1 MILDAIIEKK
11 KRTLEEELMQML
23 PKEPGKIAK
32 QMKLYDSLFVIG
44 EIKKASPSK
53 GVIVENFSAARFAN
67 AYDEAGINAISI
79 LTERNFFQGGL
90 ENIAI
95 ARSVSDLPI
104 LRKDFILD
112 AREVVQTKRIGANMM
127 LLIVAMLDDAALREF
142 YQLARFLELEC
153 IVEVHNEEELE
164 RALVLQPEIIGINN
178 RDLHTFTV
186 SLETTKRLADRIP
199 ADISIVSESGIF
211 THEDMEYVREAGAD
225 AVLIG
230 ESFMRCAD
238 IRTHLQELKYGSS
251 KAVRS

>member
-1 MILDAIIEKK
+1 MILDTIIEKK
-11 KRTLEEELMQML
+11 KTTLEEELMRML
-23 PKEPGKIAK
+23 PREQGKIAK

-53 GVIVENFSAARFAN
+53 GVIVEDFSAARFAN

-90 ENIAI
+90 ENIEI

-104 LRKDFILD
+104 LRKDFIMD

-127 LLIVAMLDDAALREF
+127 LLIVAMLDDATLREF
-142 YQLARFLELEC
+142 YQLARFLDLEC
-153 IVEVHNEEELE
+153 IVEVHNEKELE
-164 RALVLQPEIIGINN
+164 RAIIGINN
-178 RDLHTFTV
+178 RDLHTFAV
-186 SLETTKRLADRIP
+186 SLETAKRLASRIP

-211 THEDMEYVREAGAD
+211 THEDMEYVRKAGAD

-230 ESFMRCAD
+230 ESFMRCPD
-238 IRTHLQELKYGSS
+238 IRTHLQELKYGSC
-251 KAVRS
+251 KAVRY

>member
-1 MILDAIIEKK
+1 MILDTIIEKK
-11 KRTLEEELMQML
+11 KTTLEEELMRML
-23 PKEPGKIAK
+23 PREQGKIAK

-53 GVIVENFSAARFAN
+53 GVIVEDFSAARFAN

-90 ENIAI
+90 ENIEI

-104 LRKDFILD
+104 LRKDFIMD

-127 LLIVAMLDDAALREF
+127 LLIVAMLEDATLREF
-142 YQLARFLELEC
+142 YQLARFLDLEC
-153 IVEVHNEEELE
+153 IVEVHNEKELE
-164 RALVLQPEIIGINN
+164 RALQ
-178 RDLHTFTV
+178 LHTFAV
-186 SLETTKRLADRIP
+186 SLETTKRLASRIP

-211 THEDMEYVREAGAD
+211 THEDMEYVRKAGAD

-230 ESFMRCAD
+230 ESFMRCPD
-238 IRTHLQELKYGSS
+238 IRTHLQELKYGSC
-251 KAVRS
+251 KAVRY